1 MKNNIFDQF
10 LDFLQVEQSDDRLL
24 YLHHLVRSHQTKVKW
39 ENLTKMIDYEK
50 GYETN
55 SFLPSIDTYVQRVTQ
70 KGMGGTCWTLAIGL
84 HELLR
89 YLDYDV
95 SYVYMDPGHLCL
107 RVDLDQPYYVDV
119 GYCAPLF
126 KAYPMFESFV
136 VRNNRETFYYN
147 VTDDEIKIIREP
159 GPTKILYP
167 NPVTLDEMMPK
178 IVKSNDWQSSPP
190 LKDIMIFGYIDD
202 VPTSVT
208 NNVLKQYFK
217 DQKVELQLND
227 EELEYWIT
235 QKFNMDIELYKAA
248 VEIFQIRRVK

>member
-1 MKNNIFDQF
+1 
-10 LDFLQVEQSDDRLL
+10 
-24 YLHHLVRSHQTKVKW
+24 
-39 ENLTKMIDYEK
+39 
-50 GYETN
+50 
-55 SFLPSIDTYVQRVTQ
+55 
-70 KGMGGTCWTLAIGL
+70 
-84 HELLR
+84 
-89 YLDYDV
+89 
-95 SYVYMDPGHLCL
+95 
-107 RVDLDQPYYVDV
+107 
-119 GYCAPLF
+119 
-126 KAYPMFESFV
+126 MFESFV

-202 VPTSVT
+202 IPTSIT

-235 QKFNMDIELYKAA
+235 QKFNMDLELYKAA
-248 VEIFQIRRVK
+248 VEIFQRRRVK